1 MNKTKTLIAGVAM
14 SGAALVGGAA
24 ALTVFQPASAQTATT
39 TAPATSAPAPGDPAA
54 QGAPAHDPSLGGH
67 VGTNN
72 VKEELLT
79 GTTAD
84 QVKAAALAA
93 VPGGTVERVEN
104 DAEGAT
110 YEAHAVTA
118 DGKHVTV
125 KLDANFAVTSTEDG
139 PR

>member
-1 MNKTKTLIAGVAM
+1 MNRTKSLIAGVAM

-39 TAPATSAPAPGDPAA
+39 TAPVTSGPAAGDPAA
-54 QGAPAHDPSLGGH
+54 SGAPKGDPSLGGH
-67 VGTNN
+67 VGTSG

-79 GTTAD
+79 GATAD
-84 QVKAAALAA
+84 QAKAAALAA

-104 DAEGAT
+104 DAEGST

-118 DGKHVTV
+118 EGKHVTV
-125 KLDANFAVTSTEDG
+125 KMDANFAVTSTENG